1 MLKVKRFD
9 DAEATVIDHE
19 KGKGRLFDVCGALVM
34 QEKNGTEFRIGSGMD
49 DKMIVTKI
57 NVLGAD
63 LVWTSMWIVVALA
76 LYYSTSTNVKQD

>member
-49 DKMIVTKI
+49 DKMRRNPPPIGSVITFK
-57 NVLGAD
+57 
-63 LVWTSMWIVVALA
+63 
-76 LYYSTSTNVKQD
+76 Y